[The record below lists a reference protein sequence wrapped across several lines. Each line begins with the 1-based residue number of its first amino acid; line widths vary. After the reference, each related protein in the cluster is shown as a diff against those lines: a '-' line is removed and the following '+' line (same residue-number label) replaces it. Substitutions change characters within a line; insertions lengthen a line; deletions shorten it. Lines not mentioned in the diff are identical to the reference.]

1 MENSVANMAL
11 ALSYQAYEM
20 QHSKEPLL
28 EIIINEQDSYLRS
41 EQAVIEGH
49 PLHPG
54 AKLRKGL
61 NANENI
67 KYSSE
72 YNKEIHLKCVL
83 IHQSIART
91 QSLSFTYDAEL
102 EAQFPELYSQIK
114 TECDNLSNLSEYHLM
129 IIHPWQLDNV
139 LLSQYE
145 EEINNNLM
153 IPLKIEIPYY
163 AGFIF

>member
-1 MENSVANMAL
+1 MT
-11 ALSYQAYEM
+11 
-20 QHSKEPLL
+20 HSKEPLL

-72 YNKEIHLKCVL
+72 YKRNPFKSVL

-91 QSLSFTYDAEL
+91 QSLSL
-102 EAQFPELYSQIK
+102 
-114 TECDNLSNLSEYHLM
+114 LM
-129 IIHPWQLDNV
+129 I
-139 LLSQYE
+139 
-145 EEINNNLM
+145 
-153 IPLKIEIPYY
+153 
-163 AGFIF
+163 

>member
-1 MENSVANMAL
+1 MNKIVICVQSRS
-11 ALSYQAYEM
+11 SY
-20 QHSKEPLL
+20 
-28 EIIINEQDSYLRS
+28 R
-41 EQAVIEGH
+41 GH

-91 QSLSFTYDAEL
+91 QSLSFTYDV
-102 EAQFPELYSQIK
+102 
-114 TECDNLSNLSEYHLM
+114 N
-129 IIHPWQLDNV
+129 
-139 LLSQYE
+139 
-145 EEINNNLM
+145 
-153 IPLKIEIPYY
+153 
-163 AGFIF
+163 

>member
-1 MENSVANMAL
+1 MVDNVRILHPNEVLADILKENPELDNEASSQFKDDMENSVANMAL

-91 QSLSFTYDAEL
+91 QSLSL
-102 EAQFPELYSQIK
+102 
-114 TECDNLSNLSEYHLM
+114 LM
-129 IIHPWQLDNV
+129 MLN
-139 LLSQYE
+139 
-145 EEINNNLM
+145 
-153 IPLKIEIPYY
+153 
-163 AGFIF
+163 